1 VVEAIVV
8 LRALEELGVRDSPG
22 DPVAP

>member
-1 VVEAIVV
+1 